1 MDNNFNNLSIVRM
14 ILKWKWQIIIITLIA
29 AICGAIFSSSYFI
42 TPLYKSEAIVYPANT
57 SPLSEESRTEQM
69 LQMLGAQSIADSIID
84 KYDLWTDYDI
94 KPNVPSSK
102 AYMMQEYKSKIKIS
116 KTEYEA
122 ISIVTLDQD
131 PQTACDI
138 VNDILFYYDQMVEK
152 LHHDKIAEVI
162 AMFEAQLFK
171 QQLLVDSLKKQYME
185 LSTKYGLTDIGA
197 QSREVTKSYLTG
209 SAKAQELKENLETHG
224 PELVELNA
232 RLSGAVGGY
241 IAIKNEI
248 DKELRFFN
256 GHMTY
261 SYIVTA
267 PYPADKKTYPVRW
280 VIVAITAIS
289 ALLLSILAIFIYEN
303 RKKFLPAKNEQE
315 S

>member
-1 MDNNFNNLSIVRM
+1 MDNNFNNLSLVQL
-14 ILKWKWQIIIITLIA
+14 ILKWKWHIIIITVVA
-29 AICGAIFSSSYFI
+29 AICGAIFSAPIFI

-69 LQMLGAQSIADSIID
+69 LQLLGSQTIADSIIN

-94 KPNVPSSK
+94 KPGVPSSK
-102 AYMMQEYKSKIKIS
+102 ALMMQEYKSMIKIS

-122 ISIVTLDQD
+122 ISIVALDQD

-138 VNDILFYYDQMVEK
+138 VNDILYYYDQMVER
-152 LHHDKIAEVI
+152 LHHEKIAEVI
-162 AMFEAQLFK
+162 TMFEAQLYK
-171 QQLLVDSLKKQYME
+171 QQHLVDSLKTRYTE
-185 LSTKYGLTDIGA
+185 LSTTYGLTDIGA

-209 SAKAQELKENLETHG
+209 SPKAKELKENLETHAS
-224 PELVELNA
+224 ELIDVNA
-232 RLSGAVGGY
+232 RLSGAVGGA

-248 DKELRFFN
+248 EGQLRFYN

-261 SYIVTA
+261 SYVVTS

-280 VIVAITAIS
+280 VIVGLCGIGAM
-289 ALLLSILAIFIYEN
+289 LLSIVAIFIYEN
-303 RKKFLPAKNEQE
+303 RKKFFVETK
-315 S
+315 